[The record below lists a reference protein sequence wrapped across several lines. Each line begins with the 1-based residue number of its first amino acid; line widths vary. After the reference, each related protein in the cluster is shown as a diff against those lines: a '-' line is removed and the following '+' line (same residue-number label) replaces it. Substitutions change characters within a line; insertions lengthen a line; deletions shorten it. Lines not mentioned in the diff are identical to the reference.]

1 MTQQTNIQGIYEVCI
16 GVKEPILAIQYWQ
29 QFGYRICDTGEV
41 TAE

>member
-29 QFGYRICDTGEV
+29 QVGYRICDTGEV